1 MTNYKTVLIEDD
13 PFAQEM
19 MSDLLS
25 AHPDYGIMGMFSN
38 VKTSIKSLP
47 MIGPDLVFLDM
58 ELPDGK
64 GFDILEALP
73 EINFDIIIT
82 TAHNSY
88 MLQAIQHSALD
99 YLIKPVNSNDL
110 AAALKRF
117 EQKRKES
124 APSTTNNNHS
134 AHPSKIILSMNEE
147 LLFLDIS
154 DILHLESDG
163 SYTHFYAKDN
173 KKYTTSRT
181 MATYE
186 PKLLPHHFFRVHHS
200 HLINLHHIDKY
211 IKGEGGYVIMADG
224 SHVEVSRR
232 RKEEFLKAL
241 GY

>member
-1 MTNYKTVLIEDD
+1 MYKTVIIEDD
-13 PFAQEM
+13 TLAQEM
-19 MSDLLS
+19 VSDLLS
-25 AHPDYGIMGMFSN
+25 AHPEYGIHGIFLN
-38 VKTSIKSLP
+38 VKSSLKSLP
-47 MIGPDLVFLDM
+47 LIAPDLVFLDM

-99 YLIKPVNSNDL
+99 YLLKPITAGDL
-110 AAALKRF
+110 AGALKRF
-117 EQKRKES
+117 EQKRKEI
-124 APSTTNNNHS
+124 TTTTAAHS
-134 AHPSKIILSMNEE
+134 NGNPNKIILSMNEE
-147 LLFLDIS
+147 LLFLDIA
-154 DILHLESDG
+154 DILRLESDG
-163 SYTHFYAKDN
+163 SYTHFYTMDK

>member
-1 MTNYKTVLIEDD
+1 MFKTVLIEDD
-13 PFAQEM
+13 SFAQEM
-19 MSDLLS
+19 MSDLLA
-25 AHPDYGIMGMFSN
+25 AHPDYAIQGIFSN

-47 MIGPDLVFLDM
+47 TLGPDLVFLDM
-58 ELPDGK
+58 ELTDGK
-64 GFDILEALP
+64 GFDIMEALP
-73 EINFDIIIT
+73 QINFDIIIT

-99 YLIKPVNSNDL
+99 YLIKPIKPEEL
-110 AAALKRF
+110 ATALKRF
-117 EQKRKES
+117 EQKRKEITPS
-124 APSTTNNNHS
+124 ANSNNS
-134 AHPSKIILSMNEE
+134 AHPNKIILSMNEE

-163 SYTHFYAKDN
+163 SYTHFYGKDK

-186 PKLLPHHFFRVHHS
+186 PKLLPHNFFRVHHS

>member
-1 MTNYKTVLIEDD
+1 MYKTVIIEDD
-13 PFAQEM
+13 TLAQEM
-19 MSDLLS
+19 MSDLLV
-25 AHPDYGIMGMFSN
+25 AHPEYGIHGIFSS
-38 VKTSIKSLP
+38 VKSSIKSLP
-47 MIGPDLVFLDM
+47 LIAPDLVFLDM

-73 EINFDIIIT
+73 QINFDIIIT

-99 YLIKPVNSNDL
+99 YLLKPIAVEDL

-117 EQKRKES
+117 EQKRKEI
-124 APSTTNNNHS
+124 TTTAATNSSGQSN
-134 AHPSKIILSMNEE
+134 KIILSMNEE
-147 LLFLDIS
+147 LLFLDIA
-154 DILHLESDG
+154 DILRLESDG
-163 SYTHFYAKDN
+163 SYTHFYTKDK

-186 PKLLPHHFFRVHHS
+186 PKLLPHFFRVHHS
-200 HLINLHHIDKY
+200 HLINLHLIDKY

-224 SHVEVSRR
+224 AHVEVSRR